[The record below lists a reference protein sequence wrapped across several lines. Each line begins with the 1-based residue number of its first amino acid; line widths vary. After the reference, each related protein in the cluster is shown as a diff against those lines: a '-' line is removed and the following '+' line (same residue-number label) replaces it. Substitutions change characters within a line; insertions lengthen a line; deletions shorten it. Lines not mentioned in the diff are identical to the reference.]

1 MEQIYI
7 YKYIYMYIYD
17 VYSIVHKHIIIVI
30 ISPDGLLAS
39 TEAVQERIGFAL
51 SEPIRIAGYLLLG
64 CSVMSVSFIC
74 LL

>member
-51 SEPIRIAGYLLLG
+51 SEPIRIAG
-64 CSVMSVSFIC
+64 
-74 LL
+74 